1 MPAPAPLLA
10 SWPAASPQHLGALAL
25 FAAIT
30 AVVVTLGR
38 RWRGTPRADRL
49 RHALGLFGVLAF
61 TLSCVWYLM
70 PERRGWSVSLPLQL
84 CDLVGLIAPL
94 AILTEQRTLRT
105 LLHFWGF
112 ALCTQ
117 FFVTPV
123 HEPGTPSFVV
133 SWLLHASIVG
143 LAIFDC
149 TALGYR
155 PTWKDLRG
163 AVLIGLAYIAAIF
176 GFDAATGFNYGYVGP
191 SRPGTTTIVD
201 SLGEWPL
208 RALWIV
214 AIAVAAMALVMVIGQ
229 TLRRLLAKSPSEP
242 RAQARG
248 QNH

>member
-1 MPAPAPLLA
+1 MPAPAPLPA

-25 FAAIT
+25 FALLT
-30 AVVVTLGR
+30 VTLVILGR
-38 RWRGTPRADRL
+38 RWRGTTRAVRL
-49 RHALGLFGVLAF
+49 RHAVGLFGALAC
-61 TLSCVWYLM
+61 TLSCAWYLM

-84 CDLVGLIAPL
+84 CDVVGVIAPV
-94 AILTEQRTLRT
+94 AILTQQRTLRT

-117 FFVTPV
+117 FFITPV
-123 HEPGTPSFVV
+123 HEPGTPTFVV

-143 LAIFDC
+143 SAIFDC

-155 PTWKDLRG
+155 PTWTDFRS

-176 GFDAATGFNYGYVGP
+176 AFDAATGFNYGYVGP

-201 SLGEWPL
+201 SLGEWPP

-214 AIAVAAMALVMVIGQ
+214 AIAVAAMVLVMLVGQ
-229 TLRRLLAKSPSEP
+229 ALRRLLARNPSEP

-248 QNH
+248 QS